1 MAKTAPN
8 KESKAKLYKMVS
20 FKGIESRKLGESDT
34 KQIVTSANSGFKQ
47 MSFALNRLG
56 ATMNS
61 MALMM
66 ESMNSSFKESVNLQI
81 QQQDKIANAQDA
93 ALSDQA
99 QRERDDKRDK
109 EKALGRAADDAAEA
123 KMEGA
128 NLLAARTGY
137 VAGFVAGKVGQGI
150 MGFLQKLG
158 SFFFKLV
165 GYAALDWISKNPEKV
180 QKMVEAIAK
189 IGKFVYKIASWLT
202 GVALGGISD
211 FMENPKS
218 FKGIFGLFKFFMV
231 LGGIFAG
238 PALIKAGL
246 FALITKPKA
255 VLKPVMSLLKGLGKF
270 ILNLG
275 KIAAKGL
282 FKVGK
287 FAIKNPKA
295 ALIMGG
301 VALAGWGINKMMNR
315 GDEEQ
320 DSDSFTEDD
329 ILSTVTPRDED
340 YKHYGPEGGTDE
352 SKAFIE
358 SAAQDIKAKVAK
370 DAEEGSKKAKGGGIG
385 ATLKKGF
392 DFIMKP
398 ILGMFDQIKKIF
410 GNVIGFFKKQ
420 LDATFGFFGEIFTTI
435 KDFLSPYIAKL
446 KNLVQTGLEIY
457 LMPFFKVFDAVKK
470 VMAAIR
476 GEETSGSDTATVK
489 DGDNDGKA
497 KGGKLMTATAVAALA
512 AGGWINGPQEGYAV
526 SLDGRGTDFIG
537 HGLEYVAQMS
547 KGGFVIPFDTPATR
561 KDPSLTGKR
570 MKEAALAGYRLPG
583 FEEGGQF
590 GFAKEMI
597 KLHEGLRLQKYQ
609 DSLGFPT
616 IGYGHLIE
624 NNESIPDTITKQEAD
639 KLFDADFTH
648 HKQAA
653 ERIKGWKKATEAQKA
668 ALIDL
673 TFNMGPAWADGFPA
687 FRKAFAEGDY
697 NKAGEELKDSAW
709 YGQVGR
715 RADTII
721 NLIKGKDHGADYMN
735 FNPPSS
741 NTGVGERINQSQK
754 AQDERL
760 ENAASQANV
769 SVSELKPIDQPAV
782 GGGGGGKPQLI
793 GLPKKQQAAAEFM
806 IPKFGLMNENHTPVG
821 MLT

>member
-8 KESKAKLYKMVS
+8 KESKARLYKMVS
-20 FKGIESRKLGESDT
+20 FKGIESRKLGQSDT

-66 ESMNSSFKESVNLQI
+66 ESMNSSFKESINLQI
-81 QQQDKIANAQDA
+81 QQQDKIANAQDKVVN
-93 ALSDQA
+93 DQA
-99 QRERDDKRDK
+99 QRERDDKREK
-109 EKALGRAADDAAEA
+109 EKALGRKADDDAEA

-128 NLLAARTGY
+128 NLFAKRTGY

-158 SFFFKLV
+158 AFFFKLV

-202 GVALGGISD
+202 GVALDGISD

-255 VLKPVMSLLKGLGKF
+255 VLKPVLNLLKGLGKF
-270 ILNLG
+270 IFNLG

-287 FAIKNPKA
+287 FAVKNPKA

-301 VALAGWGINKMMNR
+301 IAATAWGVNKLMNR
-315 GDEEQ
+315 GEE
-320 DSDSFTEDD
+320 E
-329 ILSTVTPRDED
+329 EE
-340 YKHYGPEGGTDE
+340 PEGSDLDFLSGEKDVDLSQFMDTETPNMGDNKE
-352 SKAFIE
+352 FVE
-358 SAAQDIKAKVAK
+358 TTAQDIKARVAK

-398 ILGMFDQIKKIF
+398 ILGMFDQIKAIF
-410 GNVIGFFKKQ
+410 GKVIGFFKKQ

-435 KDFLSPYIAKL
+435 KDFLSPYINKL

-457 LMPFFKVFDAVKK
+457 LMPFFKMFDAVKR
-470 VMAAIR
+470 VMAAIK
-476 GEETSGSDTATVK
+476 GEETASKPDTVQ
-489 DGDNDGKA
+489 DGDGDGKA
-497 KGGKLMTATAVAALA
+497 KGGRLMTATAVAALA

-570 MKEAALAGYRLPG
+570 MKEAALAGYKLPG

-590 GFAKEMI
+590 GFAKEMV
-597 KLHEGLRLQKYQ
+597 KLHEGLRLQKYT
-609 DSLGFPT
+609 DTEGFPT
-616 IGYGHLIE
+616 IGYGHLIK
-624 NNESIPDTITKQEAD
+624 NNESISDTITKQQAD
-639 KLFDADFTH
+639 KIFDKDFAH
-648 HKQAA
+648 HRKAA
-653 ERIKGWKKATEAQKA
+653 ERIKGWKSASEAQKA

-673 TFNMGPAWADGFPA
+673 TFNMGPAWADGFPK
-687 FRKAFAEGDY
+687 FKKAFAEGNY
-697 NKAGEELKDSAW
+697 NQAGEELRDSQWAN
-709 YGQVGR
+709 QVGR

-721 NLIKGKDHGADYMN
+721 NLIKGKSHGADYMN
-735 FNPPSS
+735 FNPPTN
-741 NTGVGERINQSQK
+741 NTGVGDRMNQSQQT
-754 AQDERL
+754 QDERV
-760 ENAASQANV
+760 ENAASNAAV
-769 SVSELKPIDQPAV
+769 SVQELPTVNQGVA

-793 GLPKKQQAAAEFM
+793 GLPRKKQAAADYM
-806 IPKFGLMNENHTPVG
+806 LPRFGLMNENQTPAA

>member
-8 KESKAKLYKMVS
+8 KESKARLYKMVS
-20 FKGIESRKLGESDT
+20 FKGIESRKLGQSDT

-66 ESMNSSFKESVNLQI
+66 ESMNSSFKESINLQI
-81 QQQDKIANAQDA
+81 QQQDKIANAQDKVVN
-93 ALSDQA
+93 DQA
-99 QRERDDKRDK
+99 QRERDDKREK
-109 EKALGRAADDAAEA
+109 EKALGRKADDDAEA

-128 NLLAARTGY
+128 NLFAKRTGY

-158 SFFFKLV
+158 AFFFKLV

-180 QKMVEAIAK
+180 QKMVESIAK
-189 IGKFVYKIASWLT
+189 IGKFIFKIASWLT
-202 GVALGGISD
+202 GVALGGVSD

-255 VLKPVMSLLKGLGKF
+255 TLKPVLQLLKGLGKF
-270 ILNLG
+270 IFNLG

-287 FAIKNPKA
+287 FAVKNPKA

-301 VALAGWGINKMMNR
+301 IAATAWGVNKLMNR
-315 GDEEQ
+315 GEDEE
-320 DSDSFTEDD
+320 E
-329 ILSTVTPRDED
+329 VE
-340 YKHYGPEGGTDE
+340 PEGSDLDYLSGGEELDLSGLVNQQTNLGDNSE
-352 SKAFIE
+352 FVE
-358 SAAQDIKAKVAK
+358 TTAQDIKARVIK
-370 DAEEGSKKAKGGGIG
+370 DSEEGSKKAKGGGIG

-476 GEETSGSDTATVK
+476 GEETSSKPETVQ

-497 KGGKLMTATAVAALA
+497 KGGKIITTAAVAALA
-512 AGGWINGPQEGYAV
+512 AGGWINGPQDGYAV

-570 MKEAALAGYRLPG
+570 MKEAAMAGYKLPG

-590 GFAKEMI
+590 NFAKEMV
-597 KLHEGLRLQKYQ
+597 KLHEGLRLQKYT
-609 DSLGFPT
+609 DSVGFPT

-624 NNESIPDTITKQEAD
+624 NNESIPDTISKQEAD
-639 KLFDADFTH
+639 KLFDSDFTH

-673 TFNMGPAWADGFPA
+673 TFNMGPSWVDGFPKFKA
-687 FRKAFAEGDY
+687 AFAEGDY
-697 NKAGEELKDSAW
+697 QKAGDELRNSQWANE
-709 YGQVGR
+709 VGR

-735 FNPPSS
+735 FTPASK
-741 NTGVGERINQSQK
+741 NTSVGENINKSQQT
-754 AQDERL
+754 QDERV
-760 ENAASQANV
+760 EKAGDQANV
-769 SVSELKPIDQPAV
+769 SVSELKPIEQPAV
-782 GGGGGGKPQLI
+782 GGGGGKPQLI
-793 GLPKKQQAAAEFM
+793 GLPRNKQAAADFM
-806 IPKFGLMNENHTPVG
+806 IPKFGLMQENHTPVG

>member
-1 MAKTAPN
+1 MAKSAPN
-8 KESKAKLYKMVS
+8 KESKARLYKMVS
-20 FKGIESRKLGESDT
+20 FKGIESRKLGATDT

-66 ESMNSSFKESVNLQI
+66 ESMNTSFKESINLQI
-81 QQQDKIANAQDA
+81 QQQDKIANAQDN
-93 ALSDQA
+93 ALNDQA

-109 EKALGRAADDAAEA
+109 EKALGRQADDDAEA

-128 NLLAARTGY
+128 NLFAARTGY

-180 QKMVEAIAK
+180 QKMVDAIAK
-189 IGKFVYKIASWLT
+189 IGKFIFTIASWLT
-202 GVALGGISD
+202 GVALDGISE

-255 VLKPVMSLLKGLGKF
+255 TLKPVLSLLKGLGKF
-270 ILNLG
+270 IFNLA

-287 FAIKNPKA
+287 FAMKNPKA

-315 GDEEQ
+315 DNEEDEEPEVGETESQ
-320 DSDSFTEDD
+320 TDSLDLQSITPGSLGDNKEFVE
-329 ILSTVTPRDED
+329 ST
-340 YKHYGPEGGTDE
+340 
-352 SKAFIE
+352 
-358 SAAQDIKAKVAK
+358 AQDIKARVAQ

-410 GNVIGFFKKQ
+410 GKIIGFFKKQ

-457 LMPFFKVFDAVKK
+457 FMPFFKLFDAVKK
-470 VMAAIR
+470 VMAAIK
-476 GEETSGSDTATVK
+476 GEETASKPDTVQ

-497 KGGKLMTATAVAALA
+497 KGGKIITTAAVAALA

-570 MKEAALAGYRLPG
+570 MKEAAMAGYKLPG

-590 GFAKEMI
+590 NFAKEMV
-597 KLHEGLRLQKYQ
+597 KLHEGLRLQKYT
-609 DSLGFPT
+609 DSVGFPT

-624 NNESIPDTITKQEAD
+624 NNESIPDTISKQEAD
-639 KLFDADFTH
+639 KLFDSDFTH

-673 TFNMGPAWADGFPA
+673 TFNMGPSWVDGFPKFKA
-687 FRKAFAEGDY
+687 AFAEGDY
-697 NKAGEELKDSAW
+697 QKAGEELRNSQWASE
-709 YGQVGR
+709 VGR

-735 FNPPSS
+735 FTPASK
-741 NTGVGERINQSQK
+741 NTAVGEHINKSQQT
-754 AQDERL
+754 QDERV
-760 ENAASQANV
+760 EKAGDQANV

-793 GLPKKQQAAAEFM
+793 GLPRNKQAAADFM
-806 IPKFGLMNENHTPVG
+806 IPKFGLMQENHTPVG

>member
-1 MAKTAPN
+1 MAKSAPN
-8 KESKAKLYKMVS
+8 KESKARLYKMVS
-20 FKGIESRKLGESDT
+20 FKGIESRKLGATDT

-66 ESMNSSFKESVNLQI
+66 ESMNTSFKESINLQI
-81 QQQDKIANAQDA
+81 QQQDKIANAQDN
-93 ALSDQA
+93 ALNDQA

-109 EKALGRAADDAAEA
+109 EKALGRQADDDAEA

-128 NLLAARTGY
+128 NLFAARTGY

-180 QKMVEAIAK
+180 QKMVEAIGK
-189 IGKFVYKIASWLT
+189 IGKFIFNIASWLT
-202 GVALGGISD
+202 GVALGGVSD

-270 ILNLG
+270 IFNLT

-287 FAIKNPKA
+287 FAMKNPKA

-315 GDEEQ
+315 DNEEDEEPEVGETESQ
-320 DSDSFTEDD
+320 TDSLDLQSITPGSLGDNKEFVE
-329 ILSTVTPRDED
+329 ST
-340 YKHYGPEGGTDE
+340 
-352 SKAFIE
+352 
-358 SAAQDIKAKVAK
+358 AQDIKARVAQ

-410 GNVIGFFKKQ
+410 GKIIGFFKKQ

-457 LMPFFKVFDAVKK
+457 FMPFFKLFDAVKK
-470 VMAAIR
+470 VMAAIK
-476 GEETSGSDTATVK
+476 GEETASKPDTVQ

-497 KGGKLMTATAVAALA
+497 KGGKIITTAAVAALA

-570 MKEAALAGYRLPG
+570 MKEAAMAGYKLPG

-590 GFAKEMI
+590 NFAKEMV
-597 KLHEGLRLQKYQ
+597 KLHEGLRLQKYT
-609 DSLGFPT
+609 DSVGFPT

-624 NNESIPDTITKQEAD
+624 NNESIPDTISKQEAD
-639 KLFDADFTH
+639 KLFDSDFTH

-673 TFNMGPAWADGFPA
+673 TFNMGPSWVDGFPKFKA
-687 FRKAFAEGDY
+687 AFAEGDY
-697 NKAGEELKDSAW
+697 QKAGEELRNSQWASE
-709 YGQVGR
+709 VGR

-735 FNPPSS
+735 FTPASK
-741 NTGVGERINQSQK
+741 NTAVGEHINKSQQT
-754 AQDERL
+754 QDERV
-760 ENAASQANV
+760 EKAGDQANV

-793 GLPKKQQAAAEFM
+793 GLPRNKQAAADFM
-806 IPKFGLMNENHTPVG
+806 IPKFGLMQENHTPVG